1 MRACVYMYLIGLPDV
16 LGVLASADWA
26 LAPVVAMATAATRT
40 VDLEIMIDM
49 SGVCGGA
56 GVRGCG
62 GAWVWGWVVVA
73 PRVLYRGSVLAL
85 NDKSPLLA
93 SRLAF

>member
-49 SGVCGGA
+49 SGVCGGVEVRGCVGV

-62 GAWVWGWVVVA
+62 G
-73 PRVLYRGSVLAL
+73 GS
-85 NDKSPLLA
+85 SWPHA
-93 SRLAF
+93 SSTAGASSL

>member
-49 SGVCGGA
+49 SGVCGGVE
-56 GVRGCG
+56 VRGCVG
-62 GAWVWGWVVVA
+62 VGVGRRGPTRPL
-73 PRVLYRGSVLAL
+73 PRERPRSE
-85 NDKSPLLA
+85 
-93 SRLAF
+93 R